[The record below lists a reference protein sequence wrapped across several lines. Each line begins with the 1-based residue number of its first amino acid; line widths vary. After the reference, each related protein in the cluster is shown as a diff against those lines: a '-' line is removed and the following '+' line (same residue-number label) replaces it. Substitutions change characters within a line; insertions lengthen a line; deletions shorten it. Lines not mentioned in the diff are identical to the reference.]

1 MQMLPQLLVSVRSP
15 QEASAALDGGA
26 SIIDV
31 KEPAEGPLGRAQSD
45 VITEITKLVRRRSQN
60 TIVSAALGEVAET
73 ETSSGIALSQTVRLD
88 LVKSGLSTLYPNLVP
103 WQDAWYRFRETVTLR
118 HPAMKWVAVAYAD
131 DQRSHSPPVLDVLEE
146 GYRIGCPVLL
156 IDTFQK
162 DGTSLL
168 DWIPAGELHR
178 VRCRSREY
186 GMKLA
191 LAGQIT
197 TTLLPQVLNV
207 DPDIIAV
214 RGAVCEHGHRGAAV
228 TTERVRQLLTVL
240 QQAASVSRSK

>member
-15 QEASAALDGGA
+15 EEACAALDGGA
-26 SIIDV
+26 SIIDI
-31 KEPAEGPLGRAQSD
+31 KDPKAGPLGRADSS
-45 VITEITKLVRRRSQN
+45 VITEITKLVGRRSPD
-60 TIVSAALGEVAET
+60 TIISAALGEAAET

-103 WQDAWYRFRETVTLR
+103 WQDAWYKFRETVTLR
-118 HPAMKWVAVAYAD
+118 HPATKWVAVAYAD
-131 DQRSHSPPVLDVLEE
+131 DQRSHSPPVLDVLDE

-168 DWIPAGELHR
+168 DWISAEALHQI
-178 VRCRSREY
+178 RCRSREY

-197 TTLLPQVLNV
+197 TTLLPQILIV

-214 RGAVCEHGHRGAAV
+214 RGAVCEHGHRGASV

-240 QQAASVSRSK
+240 QQAASVSGSK